1 MSTQWLQAVLVTVIV
16 SISAILAARHLAPG
30 PFRLLQS
37 RLARALG
44 RPRRNAFLRAIG
56 RWLQPLE
63 AKRGGCGSGLGCAS
77 CGGCGT
83 SNAKPVESIPLKF
96 HSPPLQRH

>member
-1 MSTQWLQAVLVTVIV
+1 MSVQWLQTVLVTVIV
-16 SISAILAARHLAPG
+16 SISTILAARHLAPG

-44 RPRRNAFLRAIG
+44 RSQRNAVLRAVG
-56 RWLQPLE
+56 RWLQPRE
-63 AKRGGCGSGLGCAS
+63 ARQGGCGSGLGCAS

-83 SNAKPVESIPLKF
+83 SNAKPEESIPLKF
-96 HSPPLQRH
+96 HAPPLQRP